1 MERREGEEEVERR
14 EWGEEV
20 ERREGEE
27 ERGRGEVSE
36 MGRVRR
42 TWYLIWLLSVMYKG
56 GGGKR
61 EGEGYGYG
69 ELWNKH
75 DHHRE
80 RG

>member
-1 MERREGEEEVERR
+1 MERREGEE
-14 EWGEEV
+14 G
-20 ERREGEE
+20 
-27 ERGRGEVSE
+27 GRKSE

-61 EGEGYGYG
+61 EGGGYGYG

-80 RG
+80 KG

>member
-1 MERREGEEEVERR
+1 MERREGEE
-14 EWGEEV
+14 G
-20 ERREGEE
+20 
-27 ERGRGEVSE
+27 GRKSE

-42 TWYLIWLLSVMYKG
+42 MWYLIWLLSVMYKG
-56 GGGKR
+56 GEGKR
-61 EGEGYGYG
+61 EVGGYGYG